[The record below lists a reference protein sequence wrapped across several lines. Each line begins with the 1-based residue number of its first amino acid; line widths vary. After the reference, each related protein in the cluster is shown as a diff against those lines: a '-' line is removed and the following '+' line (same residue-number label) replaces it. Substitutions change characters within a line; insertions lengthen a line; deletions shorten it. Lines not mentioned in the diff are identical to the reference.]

1 MILLVINE
9 KRTEDEGRIICDV
22 FSGDLSIT
30 KTGYV
35 SGKTQKIVREDE
47 EFKSSMSK
55 FKYSVIDIGVITLD
69 NKSFAKTIES
79 EKILVGYNNNRKV
92 YIISENSNIKIKN
105 VSLEKNKLFITNK
118 KDVVKVD
125 EKFHIIVCSGNT
137 IFVQKNSVWILDS
150 TIDKKVLKQ
159 VIFSKRPKS
168 EITKGE
174 LFYSSNEL
182 TKFEICNDT
191 RIMVELS
198 INKKKYCAAPVV
210 LYNGEEAK
218 KIDDQTVWQDGISY
232 YQDIILEN
240 KIKCFFERYEMI
252 SPDVYVIPNKAV
264 YKSIKAMIDS
274 GFEVFYD
281 KKRTY
286 IDDSAFDNVHIEN
299 SIDWFEVNG
308 SVEFDDESIEIAEL
322 IGISTP
328 FVGTDNKM
336 VIVPENI
343 MSLLEMTDD
352 QGHIEKN
359 PQNYMDVLE
368 LAENHFDKSKLGE
381 LFYDDLPLKVPEMLI
396 ETLYDYQ
403 FDGVV
408 WLKSLAMRGYGGCL
422 ADDMGLGKTLQIIT
436 FLSDEDVSN
445 TIGKTIIIVPK
456 TLLGN
461 WISEFEKYKIK
472 DKKVSLY
479 YGANRILAPEADI
492 YITTYGVVTSDYE
505 ILSAFKIDM
514 VILDEAQKVKNA
526 ASKTR
531 RIIKHFS
538 EGKLLFAA
546 TGTPFENNLAE
557 LWSIMD
563 LTNPN
568 MLGSLKEFSYKYI
581 YENNEDCVVK
591 LSEKISP
598 FLLRRTK
605 EEVLKQ
611 LPKKIQ
617 ENIVCLMDEKQQRL
631 YNAMLIK
638 LKKDLKKI
646 KEPGTQKLH
655 MLNGL
660 TYLREICC
668 HPKLINDAKYQKCNE
683 SIKLDVVMDLI
694 DKAIQKKEKIV
705 VFSQFTRFLN
715 IIEETL
721 ISNDIKYCYIDGQTS
736 DRENEIKQFEDA
748 NRYVFLISLKAGGF
762 GINLTNA
769 KKMVICDPWWNPAV
783 ERQAEDR
790 IYRIGQ
796 TENVTVYRLI
806 AKNTIEERIQI
817 LKEQKDE
824 LGNLVFEGLKDI
836 SELEMN
842 KIQKLFD

>member
-22 FSGDLSIT
+22 FSGGLSIT

-35 SGKTQKIVREDE
+35 SGKLKKNVREDE

-55 FKYSVIDIGVITLD
+55 FKYSVLDTGVITID
-69 NKSFAKTIES
+69 NKSFTKAIES
-79 EKILVGYNNNRKV
+79 EKVLVCYNNNRKV
-92 YIISENSNIKIKN
+92 YTISEITNIRIKN
-105 VSLEKNKLFITNK
+105 ISVEKNKLFITNK
-118 KDVVKVD
+118 KEVVKVD
-125 EKFHIIVCSGNT
+125 EKFHIITCAENT
-137 IFVQKNSVWILDS
+137 LFVQKNSAWILNS
-150 TIDKKVLKQ
+150 NIDKKILKQ
-159 VIFSKRPKS
+159 VVFSKRPKS
-168 EITKGE
+168 EISKGE
-174 LFYSSNEL
+174 LFYVTNEL
-182 TKFEICNDT
+182 TKFEICNDI

-198 INKKKYCAAPVV
+198 VSKKKYCAAPVV
-210 LYNGEEAK
+210 LYNGDEAK
-218 KIDDQTVWQDGISY
+218 KIDEKTVWQDGVSY
-232 YQDIILEN
+232 YRDIVSEK
-240 KIKCFFERYEMI
+240 KIKSFFGKYEMI
-252 SPDVYVIPNKAV
+252 SPDVYVIPKAVV
-264 YKSIKAMIDS
+264 YKSIKDMIEA
-274 GFEVFYD
+274 GFEVYYGR
-281 KKRTY
+281 KRTY
-286 IDDSAFDNVHIEN
+286 IDDALFRNVHIEN
-299 SIDWFEVNG
+299 SIDWFEVDG

-322 IGISTP
+322 IGIRTP
-328 FVGTDNKM
+328 FLETDNKM

-343 MSLLEMTDD
+343 MSLLEMTDQ
-352 QGHIEKN
+352 QGHIEKK
-359 PQNYMDVLE
+359 PQNYIEVLE
-368 LAENHFDKSKLGE
+368 LAEQHFDKSKLGE
-381 LFYDDLPLKVPEMLI
+381 LFFENLPLKVPDMLI

-408 WLKSLAMRGYGGCL
+408 WLKSLAMRGCGGCL

-436 FLSDEDVSN
+436 FLSDEDVSDA
-445 TIGKTIIIVPK
+445 IDKTIIIVPK

-472 DKKVSLY
+472 GKKVSLY
-479 YGANRILAPEADI
+479 YGINRKLEPEADI

-505 ILSAFKIDM
+505 ILSDFKFDM

-531 RIIKHFS
+531 RIIKRFS
-538 EGKLLFAA
+538 QGKLLYAA
-546 TGTPFENNLAE
+546 TGTPYENNLAE

-581 YENNEDCVVK
+581 YENNESCVAK
-591 LSEKISP
+591 LSEMISP

-638 LKKDLKKI
+638 LKKDLKKM
-646 KEPGTQKLH
+646 KEPGIQKLQ

-668 HPKLINDAKYQKCNE
+668 HPKLINDAKYHKCNE
-683 SIKLDVVMDLI
+683 SIKLDVVMDLV

-705 VFSQFTRFLN
+705 VFSQFTRFLK
-715 IIEETL
+715 IIEESL
-721 ISNDIKYCYIDGQTS
+721 INNNIKYCYIDGQTS
-736 DRENEIKQFEDA
+736 DRENEIKQFEEDD
-748 NRYVFLISLKAGGF
+748 RYVFLISLKAGGF
-762 GINLTNA
+762 GISLTNA
-769 KKMVICDPWWNPAV
+769 KKLVICDPWWNPAV

-796 TENVTVYRLI
+796 TENVTVYRLVT
-806 AKNTIEERIQI
+806 KNTIEEKIQM

-836 SELEMN
+836 SELEMD